1 MTSQTTVNNEY
12 YWVETYKSGKN
23 AGKPHFVYN
32 WEKIIPELKK
42 QIRWF
47 ISRKLHPNARKL
59 YYNLWQA
66 GKFPSGSS
74 PYKALDDKLV
84 DLRISGE
91 IPWGVLQDD
100 GRGTPNTYPDYWTPG
115 DFLEDDI
122 EKLKNVADRYYYPR
136 WLRQKN
142 YCELVIEKEADV
154 DDFRIIVEGLEINV
168 RKARGWGG
176 WEEAYSAYKQVVRIM
191 ALEQTQKKVHTF
203 YFGDM
208 DPSGDAMGK
217 HLIEIRKYFSN
228 YDFGY
233 GRYRLGYVEP
243 VRLGITMDQIEKYNI
258 ALIPDKSVFDKLFGT
273 SIAAGDTKDKKGDT
287 RTAGYIKTYINH
299 MKPGDRLPPIAEL
312 AALLSTDT
320 LLEVT
325 RRLVTQTVEPLFDK
339 RLYNRLQSD
348 INIDKAEIKGM
359 LNDKVKFLSG
369 DNDDN

>member
-1 MTSQTTVNNEY
+1 MVEGTTPY
-12 YWVETYKSGKN
+12 YWVDTYKSGKN
-23 AGKPHFVYN
+23 VGKSHFVYN
-32 WEKIIPELKK
+32 WLKILFEVKQ

-66 GKFPSGSS
+66 GKFPSGNS

-84 DLRISGE
+84 DWRICGE

-100 GRGTPNTYPDYWTPG
+100 GRGTPNDYPDYWTRG
-115 DFLEDDI
+115 EFLDDAI
-122 EKLKNVADRYYYPR
+122 DNLRNVADQYYYPR
-136 WLRQKN
+136 WFRQPN
-142 YCELVIEKEADV
+142 YCELVVEKEADV
-154 DDFRIIVEGLEINV
+154 DDFRIIVKGLEINV

-191 ALEQTQKKVHTF
+191 ALEQTQKRVYTF

-217 HLIEIRKYFSN
+217 HLVEIRKYFSD

-233 GRYRLGYVEP
+233 GNYRLGYVEP
-243 VRLGITMDQIEKYNI
+243 KRLGITMEQIEKYNI

-273 SIAAGDTKDKKGDT
+273 SIAAGDPRDKKGDT
-287 RTAGYIKTYINH
+287 RTARYIKTYISH

-320 LLEVT
+320 LLEET
-325 RRLVTQTVEPLFDK
+325 RRLVTQAVEPLFNR
-339 RLYNRLQSD
+339 RLYNKLQKD
-348 INIDKAEIKGM
+348 IEVDRVSIREM
-359 LNDKVKFLSG
+359 LNNKVMFLDKE
-369 DNDDN
+369 DAN